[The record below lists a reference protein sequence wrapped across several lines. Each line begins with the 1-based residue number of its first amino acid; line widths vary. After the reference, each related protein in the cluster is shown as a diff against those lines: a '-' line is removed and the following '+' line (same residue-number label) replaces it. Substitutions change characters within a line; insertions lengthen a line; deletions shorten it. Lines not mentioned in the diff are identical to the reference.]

1 MGVMVLLEHKEAIM
15 GSAELMLILGLVLA
29 GVAVFLFVSS
39 IFASNNDKQQLSWAN
54 NDEPVKSKNPVINFS
69 RPLVHQFTLQH
80 ALRIKNEGYRKR
92 VRKYIKTSGLSS
104 ELNEDEFIGLQL
116 LWGVMF
122 PIFLYIMNFSLQ
134 LGLSTPIV
142 FGMGLLGFYLPQIH
156 AKGEKKR
163 RELSVRADL
172 PFFIDLLALSV
183 EAGLDFFSA
192 IQKIVDKSIGG
203 NSVLADELATVLKDI
218 KVGAS
223 KSQALKDM
231 GERLDMSEVTSFVAV
246 LIDAEA
252 SGSSISQVLKDQ
264 SVQMRMERF
273 VRAEKAG
280 ARASQTILI
289 PLMLFI
295 LPAVFIIVF
304 GPVAVSFMYG
314 GK

>member
-1 MGVMVLLEHKEAIM
+1 M
-15 GSAELMLILGLVLA
+15 GSAELMLILGLLLA
-29 GVAVFLFVSS
+29 GVAVFLFISA
-39 IFASNNDKQQLSWAN
+39 ILAGNQDQQQLSWAS
-54 NDEPVKSKNPVINFS
+54 NDEPAKSKNAIINFS

-80 ALRIKNEGYRKR
+80 ALRVRSESYRKR
-92 VRKYIKTSGLSS
+92 VRKHIMTSGLSK
-104 ELNEDEFIGLQL
+104 ELNIDEFIGLQI

-122 PIFLYIMNFSLQ
+122 PLFLLIMNFSLQ
-134 LGLSTPIV
+134 LGLSPIILL
-142 FGMGLLGFYLPQIH
+142 GLGLVGFYLPQVH

-192 IQKIVDKSIGG
+192 IQKIVDKSRGTS
-203 NSVLADELATVLKDI
+203 SVLADEFETVLQDI

-223 KSQALKDM
+223 KTQALKEM
-231 GERLDMSEVTSFVAV
+231 SERLDMNEITSFVAV

-252 SGSSISQVLKDQ
+252 TGASISQVLKDQ
-264 SVQMRMERF
+264 SVQMRLERF

-280 ARASQTILI
+280 ARASQAILI
-289 PLMLFI
+289 PLMIFI
-295 LPAVFIIVF
+295 LPAVFLIVF

>member
-1 MGVMVLLEHKEAIM
+1 M
-15 GSAELMLILGLVLA
+15 GSAELMLILGLLLG

-39 IFASNNDKQQLSWAN
+39 IFASNSGKAQLSWAN
-54 NDEPVKSKNPVINFS
+54 NDEPIKSKNPVINFS

-80 ALRIKNEGYRKR
+80 AMKIRSEAYRKK
-92 VRKYIKTSGLSS
+92 VRKFILTSGLSS
-104 ELNEDEFIGLQL
+104 EINEDEFIGLQI

-122 PIFLYIMNFSLQ
+122 PIFLLILNFSLQ
-134 LGLSTPIV
+134 LGLSTPMVIGV
-142 FGMGLLGFYLPQIH
+142 GLIGFYLPQIH

-163 RELSVRADL
+163 RELSVRSDL

-192 IQKIVDKSIGG
+192 IQKIVDKSRGTD
-203 NSVLADELATVLKDI
+203 SVLADEFSTVLKDI
-218 KVGAS
+218 KIGAS

-231 GERLDMSEVTSFVAV
+231 AARLDMNEVTSFVAV
-246 LIDAEA
+246 MVDADSTGA
-252 SGSSISQVLKDQ
+252 SISQVLKDQ
-264 SVQMRMERF
+264 SIQMRLERF

-295 LPAVFIIVF
+295 LPAVFIMVF
-304 GPVAVSFMYG
+304 GPVAISFIYG

>member
-1 MGVMVLLEHKEAIM
+1 MRILEHEEAKM
-15 GSAELMLILGLVLA
+15 GSAELMLILGLLLA

-39 IFASNNDKQQLSWAN
+39 IFASNTDKQQLSWAN

-80 ALRIKNEGYRKR
+80 AMKIRSESYRKK

-104 ELNEDEFIGLQL
+104 ELNEDEFIGLQF
-116 LWGVMF
+116 LWGIMF
-122 PIFLYIMNFSLQ
+122 PIFLLIMNFSLQ
-134 LGLSTPIV
+134 LGLSPLV
-142 FGMGLLGFYLPQIH
+142 VVGMGLIGFYLPQIH
-156 AKGEKKR
+156 ARGEKKR

-192 IQKIVDKSIGG
+192 IQKIVDKASGTD
-203 NSVLADELATVLKDI
+203 SVLAEEFSIVLKDI
-218 KVGAS
+218 KIGSS
-223 KSQALKDM
+223 KAQALKEM
-231 GERLDMSEVTSFVAV
+231 AERLDMNEITSFVAV
-246 LIDAEA
+246 LVDAEA
-252 SGSSISQVLKDQ
+252 TGASISQVLKDQ
-264 SVQMRMERF
+264 SVQMRLERF

-280 ARASQTILI
+280 AQASQTMLI